1 MIKRSI
7 SVWLA
12 AGALGAMLA
21 TPVQAQVRDAEY
33 RGTLVCEKLPFAA
46 DPTRVAIAV
55 NIVSNE
61 GSYERPVFMSGRGKL
76 AGTEKGT
83 AKVDGE
89 KISLAGGWKGDKD
102 SYEASYSGG
111 FVRRSAN
118 LTGTQKWT
126 HDGQSFTRNCTGS
139 IKRPLAAFLPK
150 ARKPPQ

>member
-1 MIKRSI
+1 MQLPLSAR
-7 SVWLA
+7 VTAPRDPLNRA
-12 AGALGAMLA
+12 AGFAGLGATGL
-21 TPVQAQVRDAEY
+21 P
-33 RGTLVCEKLPFAA
+33 RGTDCEI
-46 DPTRVAIAV
+46 DVAIAV

-83 AKVDGE
+83 AKVDGD

-150 ARKPPQ
+150 SQKPPQ